1 MGVPAPETSLTLRAN
16 IRGEEATAF
25 QNLARGLPVSKEFIG
40 VVMRFESPDSGEA
53 KLELER
59 ILAIIKE
66 QGAQAVPE
74 LEMLLPFI
82 TFTTG
87 IDEKAVVLGM
97 EIRHPFFLDIIQKYQ
112 TGVLENFG
120 PDFQIKL
127 AAPLGLKNSF
137 KKLIDNQEQKFIAF
151 FFEGFLAEFELSLNS
166 GLLKTLRTA
175 ALGFLMQNKS
185 ISDWGV
191 LFSLIQGSKF
201 HVVFREVSDVIQFFK
216 GLGLEALVQA
226 QPSSKDI
233 VDELKRDLGTPG
245 KKQDP
250 IFMGLVN
257 FCQKHV
263 LAHLNLGVRLP
274 ETVVSLQFDSN
285 GVKEFVNYM
294 LSD

>member
-1 MGVPAPETSLTLRAN
+1 MGVPVPETSLTLRAN

-25 QNLARGLPVSKEFIG
+25 QSLSKGLPVSKEFIG
-40 VVMRFESPDSGEA
+40 VVVRFESPNPEEA
-53 KLELER
+53 KGELER
-59 ILAIIKE
+59 ILGIIKE
-66 QGAQAVPE
+66 QGAQVVPE

-87 IDEKAVVLGM
+87 IDEKTVVLGI
-97 EIRHPFFLDIIQKYQ
+97 EIRHPFFIDIIQKYQ
-112 TGVLENFG
+112 TAVLEKFG
-120 PDFQIKL
+120 PEFQIKL

-137 KKLIDNQEQKFIAF
+137 KKLMDNQEQKLIAF
-151 FFEGFLAEFELSLNS
+151 FFEGFLAEFELALNS

-175 ALGFLMQNKS
+175 ALGFLTQSKS
-185 ISDWGV
+185 VSDWGV
-191 LFSLIQGSKF
+191 LLSLIQGSKF
-201 HVVFREVSDVIQFFK
+201 HVTFREVDDVIHFFK

-233 VDELKRDLGTPG
+233 VDELKKELGTPG